1 MKRILLIFS
10 LILTFTTLN
19 LQSKNHY
26 YHIYQQKYFDSGNI
40 IILNTKDNTKK
51 YFLYYDLMNSNITIT
66 QLDDKFESI
75 GISKV
80 LNNLNLIDYE
90 NDSNYIYLLTNTIND
105 VNLII
110 LNENLEIVKEI
121 NIEKILLYSKIED
134 YKLSLTKNFII
145 INNSEK
151 LIIYN
156 KSNYYLTNKL
166 TIKDRLITEFYD
178 NYYLHLKKINIY
190 GKIELYDYN
199 QSLILNKNITIYDN
213 IRLFLLENFLFILT
227 SIENSNQTFLQ
238 IIDISQNKFIIT
250 DWINSNINNIDIDI
264 QKDKNIYLIANYLE
278 EKDDNILS
286 FIKFNQDLTPI
297 NKNTFSI
304 DKKFV
309 LPIATKIY
317 KDFILTFF
325 KNGLYLINCSNNND
339 LSDYIKIDYNQIRR
353 VDLIN
358 SNLIIN
364 FKYNALVIEIKEDKY
379 YYLNNLI
386 DFLKN
391 YGLIIILIII
401 SLYFIQKY
409 RHLLRIFNQ
418 IINNSGSGIIYF
430 VDSKG
435 RLKFTNNLGL
445 SFLDINPNQF
455 KNKQFGFYCK
465 GDVSKKFSEIVS
477 NSLETKED
485 KKISFT
491 SNIDN
496 NRISFVC
503 NVNIIRNIA
512 GTIRGLILVANDI
525 TEQLEREKLSNLAYL
540 AHDMQTN
547 LTTIKLN
554 AELIDTNECD
564 KNISYKNKIL
574 YQVNILIQ
582 KVRDILTV
590 GRDENLDL
598 NVYKS
603 SEIINKSLN
612 EFDLSLYSNIEI
624 KTDIE
629 EFYIECDINKL
640 TRAFRNSIENSIKH
654 LNKEKGLIILKA
666 IKKEDEAI
674 FSIMDDGIG
683 MDLETQKK
691 ILQPFF
697 TTASKKGGSGIGT
710 IIMQKVIEL
719 HKGKLNIISEYG
731 LGTEFQFILP
741 IKQLKK

>member
-1 MKRILLIFS
+1 LKSTILIFS
-10 LILTFTTLN
+10 LIVIVTSSN
-19 LQSKNHY
+19 LLSKNHY
-26 YHIYQQKYFDSGNI
+26 YKIDEQKYFDSGNI
-40 IILNTKDNTKK
+40 IILNSKYNTKK
-51 YFLYYDLMNSNITIT
+51 YFLNFDLINSNISIT
-66 QLDDKFESI
+66 QLNDKFENI

-80 LNNLNLIDYE
+80 FNNLNLIDYKK
-90 NDSNYIYLLTNTIND
+90 DSNYIYLLTNTINE
-105 VNLII
+105 VNVII
-110 LNENLEIVKEI
+110 LNEKLEIVKEI
-121 NIEKILLYSKIED
+121 NVEKILIYTKLDD
-134 YKLSLTKNFII
+134 YKLYITKDYIVI
-145 INNSEK
+145 VNSVK
-151 LIIYN
+151 SIIYN
-156 KSNYYLTNKL
+156 KSNCYLLYKL
-166 TIKDRLITEFYD
+166 NINEKIISEFYD
-178 NYYLHLKKINIY
+178 NYYLHLNKINIY

-213 IRLFLLENFLFILT
+213 IRLFLYENFLFILT

-238 IIDISQNKFIIT
+238 IIEIFQNKFVKT
-250 DWINSNINNIDIDI
+250 DWINSNINNIDIE
-264 QKDKNIYLIANYLE
+264 KDKNIFLIANYLE

-286 FIKFNQDLTPI
+286 LINLNQDLVHSDK
-297 NKNTFSI
+297 KNFSI

-325 KNGLYLINCSNNND
+325 INGIYLVNYSNNND
-339 LSDYIKIDYNQIRR
+339 LSEYIKIDYNQIRS
-353 VDLIN
+353 VDFIN
-358 SNLIIN
+358 SYLIIN
-364 FKYNALVIEIKEDKY
+364 FKYNSLVLAIKEDKFY
-379 YYLNNLI
+379 FLNNFI
-386 DFLKN
+386 DFLKKF
-391 YGLIIILIII
+391 GLIIILIII
-401 SLYFIQKY
+401 ALYFIQKY
-409 RHLLRIFNQ
+409 RHLLRIVNQ

-445 SFLDINPNQF
+445 RFLDINPNQF

-465 GDVSKKFSEIVS
+465 NDVSKKFSEIVS
-477 NSLETKED
+477 NSLEAKED

-491 SNIDN
+491 SNIYN
-496 NRISFVC
+496 NRISFIC
-503 NVNIIRNIA
+503 NINIIRNIA
-512 GTIRGLILVANDI
+512 GSIRGLILVANDI
-525 TEQLEREKLSNLAYL
+525 TEQLEKEKLSNLAFL

-564 KNISYKNKIL
+564 KNIAYKNKIL
-574 YQVNILIQ
+574 YQVNLLIQ

-598 NVYKS
+598 SIYKS
-603 SEIINKSLN
+603 IEIIDKSLN
-612 EFDLSLYSNIEI
+612 EFDFSLYNNIEI

-629 EFYIECDINKL
+629 EFEIECDINKL

-654 LNKEKGLIILKA
+654 LNKEKGLIIIKA
-666 IKKEDEAI
+666 ARKDQEAI
-674 FSIMDDGIG
+674 FSIIDDGIG

-710 IIMQKVIEL
+710 IIIQKVIEL

-731 LGTEFQFILP
+731 FGTEFQFILP
-741 IKQLKK
+741 IKQIKK

>member
-1 MKRILLIFS
+1 MKSTILIFS
-10 LILTFTTLN
+10 LIVIVTSSN
-19 LQSKNHY
+19 LLSKNHY
-26 YHIYQQKYFDSGNI
+26 YKIDEQKYFDSGNI
-40 IILNTKDNTKK
+40 IILNSKYNTKK
-51 YFLYYDLMNSNITIT
+51 YFLNFDLINSNISIT
-66 QLDDKFESI
+66 QLNDKFENI

-80 LNNLNLIDYE
+80 FNNLNLIDYKK
-90 NDSNYIYLLTNTIND
+90 DSNYIYLLTNTINE
-105 VNLII
+105 VNVII
-110 LNENLEIVKEI
+110 LNERLEIVKEI
-121 NIEKILLYSKIED
+121 NVEKILIYTKLDD
-134 YKLSLTKNFII
+134 YKLYITKDYIVVV
-145 INNSEK
+145 NSVK
-151 LIIYN
+151 SIIYN
-156 KSNYYLTNKL
+156 KSNCYLLYKL
-166 TIKDRLITEFYD
+166 NINEKIISEFYD
-178 NYYLHLKKINIY
+178 NYYLHLNKINIY

-213 IRLFLLENFLFILT
+213 IRLFLYENFLFILT

-238 IIDISQNKFIIT
+238 IIEIFQNKFVKT
-250 DWINSNINNIDIDI
+250 DWINSNINNIDIE
-264 QKDKNIYLIANYLE
+264 KDKNIFLIANYLE

-286 FIKFNQDLTPI
+286 LINLNQDLVHSDK
-297 NKNTFSI
+297 KNFSI

-325 KNGLYLINCSNNND
+325 INGIYLVNYSNNYD
-339 LSDYIKIDYNQIRR
+339 LSEYIKIDYNQIRS
-353 VDLIN
+353 VDFIN
-358 SNLIIN
+358 SYLIIN
-364 FKYNALVIEIKEDKY
+364 FKYNSLVLAIKEDKFY
-379 YYLNNLI
+379 FLNNFI
-386 DFLKN
+386 DFLKKF
-391 YGLIIILIII
+391 GLIIILIII
-401 SLYFIQKY
+401 ALYFIQKY

-445 SFLDINPNQF
+445 RFLDINPNQF

-465 GDVSKKFSEIVS
+465 NDVSKKFSEIVS
-477 NSLETKED
+477 NSLEAKED

-491 SNIDN
+491 SNIYN
-496 NRISFVC
+496 NRISFIC
-503 NVNIIRNIA
+503 NINIIRNIA
-512 GTIRGLILVANDI
+512 GSIRGLILVANDI
-525 TEQLEREKLSNLAYL
+525 TEQLEKEKLSNLAFL

-564 KNISYKNKIL
+564 KNIAYKNKIL
-574 YQVNILIQ
+574 YQVNLLIQ

-598 NVYKS
+598 SIYKS
-603 SEIINKSLN
+603 IEIIDKSLN
-612 EFDLSLYSNIEI
+612 EFDFSLYNNIEI
-624 KTDIE
+624 KTYIE
-629 EFYIECDINKL
+629 EFEIECDINKL

-654 LNKEKGLIILKA
+654 LNKEKGLIIIKA
-666 IKKEDEAI
+666 ARKDQEAI
-674 FSIMDDGIG
+674 FSIIDDGIG

-710 IIMQKVIEL
+710 IIIQKVIEL

-731 LGTEFQFILP
+731 FGTEFQFILP
-741 IKQLKK
+741 IKQIKK

>member
-1 MKRILLIFS
+1 LKSTILIFS
-10 LILTFTTLN
+10 LIVIVTSSN
-19 LQSKNHY
+19 LLSKNHY
-26 YHIYQQKYFDSGNI
+26 YKIDEQKYFDSGNI
-40 IILNTKDNTKK
+40 IILNSKYNTKK
-51 YFLYYDLMNSNITIT
+51 YFLNFNLINSNISIT
-66 QLDDKFESI
+66 QLNDKFENI

-80 LNNLNLIDYE
+80 FNNLNLIDYKK
-90 NDSNYIYLLTNTIND
+90 DSNYIYLLTNTINE
-105 VNLII
+105 VNVII
-110 LNENLEIVKEI
+110 LNERLEIVKEI
-121 NIEKILLYSKIED
+121 NVEKILIYTKLDD
-134 YKLSLTKNFII
+134 YKLYITKDYIVVV
-145 INNSEK
+145 NSVK
-151 LIIYN
+151 SIIYN
-156 KSNYYLTNKL
+156 KSNCYLLYKL
-166 TIKDRLITEFYD
+166 NINEKIISEFYD
-178 NYYLHLKKINIY
+178 NYYLHLNKINIY

-213 IRLFLLENFLFILT
+213 IRLFLYENFLFILT

-238 IIDISQNKFIIT
+238 IIEIFQNKFVKT
-250 DWINSNINNIDIDI
+250 DWINSNINNIDIE
-264 QKDKNIYLIANYLE
+264 KDKNIFLIANYLE

-286 FIKFNQDLTPI
+286 LINLNQDLVHSDK
-297 NKNTFSI
+297 KNFSI

-325 KNGLYLINCSNNND
+325 INGIYLVNYSNNYD
-339 LSDYIKIDYNQIRR
+339 LSEYIKIDYNQIRS
-353 VDLIN
+353 VDFIN
-358 SNLIIN
+358 SYLIIN
-364 FKYNALVIEIKEDKY
+364 FKYNSLVLAIKEDKFY
-379 YYLNNLI
+379 FLNNFI
-386 DFLKN
+386 DFLKKF
-391 YGLIIILIII
+391 GLIIILIII
-401 SLYFIQKY
+401 ALYFIQKY

-445 SFLDINPNQF
+445 RFLDINPNQF

-465 GDVSKKFSEIVS
+465 NDVSKKFSEIVS
-477 NSLETKED
+477 NSLEAKED

-491 SNIDN
+491 SNIYN
-496 NRISFVC
+496 NRISFIC
-503 NVNIIRNIA
+503 NINIIRNIA
-512 GTIRGLILVANDI
+512 GSIRGLILVANDI
-525 TEQLEREKLSNLAYL
+525 TEQLEKEKLSNLAFL

-564 KNISYKNKIL
+564 KNIAYKNKIL
-574 YQVNILIQ
+574 YQVNLLIQ

-598 NVYKS
+598 SIYKS
-603 SEIINKSLN
+603 IEIIDKSLN
-612 EFDLSLYSNIEI
+612 EFDFSLYNNIEI
-624 KTDIE
+624 KTYIE
-629 EFYIECDINKL
+629 EFEIECDINKL

-654 LNKEKGLIILKA
+654 LNKEKGLIIIKA
-666 IKKEDEAI
+666 ARKDQEAI
-674 FSIMDDGIG
+674 FSIIDDGIG

-710 IIMQKVIEL
+710 IIIQKVIEL

-731 LGTEFQFILP
+731 FGTEFQFILP
-741 IKQLKK
+741 IKQIKK

>member
-1 MKRILLIFS
+1 MKRIILIFS
-10 LILTFTTLN
+10 LILTVTCLN

-26 YHIYQQKYFDSGNI
+26 YQIYKQKYFDSGNI
-40 IILNTKDNTKK
+40 IILNSKYNTKK
-51 YFLYYDLMNSNITIT
+51 YFLYFDLVNSNISIT
-66 QLDDKFESI
+66 QLDDNFESI

-80 LNNLNLIDYE
+80 FNNLNLIDYKK
-90 NDSNYIYLLTNTIND
+90 DSNFIYLLTNTLNE
-105 VNLII
+105 VNVII
-110 LNENLEIVKEI
+110 LNEKLEIVEEI
-121 NIEKILLYSKIED
+121 NVENILLYTKLDD
-134 YKLSLTKNFII
+134 YKLYITKDYVIVVS
-145 INNSEK
+145 SEK
-151 LIIYN
+151 SLIYN
-156 KSNYYLTNKL
+156 KYNYSLSKKL
-166 TIKDRLITEFYD
+166 YINEKLITEFYD
-178 NYYLHLKKINIY
+178 NYYLQLKKINIY
-190 GKIELYDYN
+190 GKIELFDYN

-213 IRLFLLENFLFILT
+213 IRFFLFENYLFILT

-238 IIDISQNKFIIT
+238 IIEIFKNQLVKT
-250 DWINSNINNIDIDI
+250 DWINSNINNIDIE
-264 QKDKNIYLIANYLE
+264 KDNNIFMIGNYIE
-278 EKDDNILS
+278 EKEGNSLS
-286 FIKFNQDLTPI
+286 FIKLNQDLIPI
-297 NKNTFSI
+297 NKNFFSI

-317 KDFILTFF
+317 KDFILIFF
-325 KNGLYLINCSNNND
+325 KNGLYLVNYINNND
-339 LSDYIKIDYNQIRR
+339 LSDYIKIDYNQIRN
-353 VDLIN
+353 VALIN

-364 FKYNALVIEIKEDKY
+364 FKYNSLVIEIKEDKY
-379 YYLNNLI
+379 YYLNNLV
-386 DFLKN
+386 DFFKK
-391 YGLIIILIII
+391 YVLIIILIII

-445 SFLDINPNQF
+445 RFLDINPNQF

-465 GDVSKKFSEIVS
+465 SEVSKKFSEIVR
-477 NSLETKED
+477 NALETKED
-485 KKISFT
+485 KKVGFT
-491 SNIDN
+491 SNINN
-496 NRISFVC
+496 NRISFIC

-512 GTIRGLILVANDI
+512 GTIRGVILVANDI
-525 TEQLEREKLSNLAYL
+525 TEQLEKEKLSNLAFL

-554 AELIDTNECD
+554 AELIDTNDCD
-564 KNISYKNKIL
+564 KNIAYKNKIL

-598 NVYKS
+598 NIYKS
-603 SEIINKSLN
+603 SEIIYRSLN
-612 EFDLSLYSNIEI
+612 EFDLSLYNNIEI

-629 EFYIECDINKL
+629 EFDIECDINKL

-666 IKKEDEAI
+666 IKKDNEAI
-674 FSIMDDGIG
+674 FSIIDDGIG

-691 ILQPFF
+691 ILLPFF

-719 HKGKLNIISEYG
+719 HKGKLNLISEYG

-741 IKQLKK
+741 IKQIKK